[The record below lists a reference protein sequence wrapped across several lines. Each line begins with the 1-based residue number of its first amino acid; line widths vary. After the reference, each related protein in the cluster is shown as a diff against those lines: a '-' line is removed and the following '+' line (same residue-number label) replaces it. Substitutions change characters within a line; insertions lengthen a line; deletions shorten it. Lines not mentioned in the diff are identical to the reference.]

1 MFQGQISSNKWLF
14 TYQLKYLFSLM
25 GCPSFIFPHRKSKLQ
40 AQSSSHTGSP
50 SFKLKVLPTQ
60 EVQALSSK
68 FFPQRVVQ
76 VFNSKIFTQRVVQ
89 ALGSK
94 FLPHRV
100 VQALGFKLK
109 DLPTKINF
117 NLGCQRLNLD

>member
-1 MFQGQISSNKWLF
+1 MVVHVSDQISFF
-14 TYQLKYLFSLM
+14 TDGLS
-25 GCPSFIFPHRKSKLQ
+25 IIH
-40 AQSSSHTGSP
+40 
-50 SFKLKVLPTQ
+50 LPTQ

-68 FFPQRVVQ
+68 FFLQRVVQ

-100 VQALGFKLK
+100 VQALGSKLK

-117 NLGCQRLNLD
+117 NLGCQSIRLKDLSKPGCPNLKLDDYPTDL